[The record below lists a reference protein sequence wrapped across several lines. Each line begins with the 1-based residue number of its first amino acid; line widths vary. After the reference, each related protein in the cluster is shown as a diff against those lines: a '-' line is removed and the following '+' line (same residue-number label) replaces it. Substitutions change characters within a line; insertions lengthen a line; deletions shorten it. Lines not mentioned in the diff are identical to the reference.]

1 MDDDGKIAAVV
12 VDWIYIGVIR
22 MKKDEALQIIVD
34 EQLKFYNWFHEHKV
48 RPNEV
53 LIEKLGEKWCV
64 SAADERA
71 CIVETSRTYFDN
83 EEDALEHFIKLVRL
97 EKIYIY

>member
-53 LIEKLGEKWCV
+53 LIEKLGEK
-64 SAADERA
+64 
-71 CIVETSRTYFDN
+71 
-83 EEDALEHFIKLVRL
+83 
-97 EKIYIY
+97 

>member
-34 EQLKFYNWFHEHKV
+34 EQLKFYN
-48 RPNEV
+48 
-53 LIEKLGEKWCV
+53 
-64 SAADERA
+64 
-71 CIVETSRTYFDN
+71 
-83 EEDALEHFIKLVRL
+83 
-97 EKIYIY
+97 